1 MNHEVTCPGCQGTAQ
16 RMPVVSDISFV
27 DFYQCGNCR
36 MISLT
41 PKNGSGPAQP
51 FKLAPAKR
59 LPAKFCKPAKFF
71 N

>member
-1 MNHEVTCPGCQGTAQ
+1 
-16 RMPVVSDISFV
+16 MPVVSDISFV
-27 DFYQCGNCR
+27 EFYQCGNCR